1 MTIDMNNLGLD
12 DTPTN
17 PTPEDSMTL
26 FVEIAYKE
34 GGFWNTVELN
44 RVRVADIL
52 NGNNVLDGMPIFAIC
67 IATFEGTDCDLRY
80 VYYFST
86 KTWEIV

>member
-1 MTIDMNNLGLD
+1 MTIDVNNLGLD
-12 DTPTN
+12 DTPTE
-17 PTPEDSMTL
+17 TKPEDSMPL

-34 GGFWNTVELN
+34 GGTWNTVQLN
-44 RVRVADIL
+44 RAQVTDII
-52 NGNNVLDGMPIFAIC
+52 NGNNALDGMPIFAIC

-86 KTWEIV
+86 RTWEIV